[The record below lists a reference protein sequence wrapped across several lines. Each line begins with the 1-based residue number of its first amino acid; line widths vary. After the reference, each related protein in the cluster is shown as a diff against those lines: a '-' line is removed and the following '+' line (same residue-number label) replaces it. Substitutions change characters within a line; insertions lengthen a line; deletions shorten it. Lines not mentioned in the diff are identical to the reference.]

1 MRQVK
6 TFQESLQISWVRGE
20 ICESARSSARGTADG
35 LCSLR
40 QFLESL
46 LGQGVLILVWV
57 KKLGQ
62 PPKVLYRLILHHGLH
77 SRCQRFQRCMN
88 ELVDDKDLLCILTVI
103 IIAAFILLNVV

>member
-62 PPKVLYRLILHHGLH
+62 PPKVLYRLILHHGLP
-77 SRCQRFQRCMN
+77 
-88 ELVDDKDLLCILTVI
+88 T
-103 IIAAFILLNVV
+103 